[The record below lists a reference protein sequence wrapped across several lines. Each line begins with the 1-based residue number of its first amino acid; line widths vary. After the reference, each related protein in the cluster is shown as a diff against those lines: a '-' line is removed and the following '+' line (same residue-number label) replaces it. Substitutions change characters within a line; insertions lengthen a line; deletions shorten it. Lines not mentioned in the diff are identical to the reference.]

1 MGWADK
7 HIQDLQ
13 EGKRVY
19 CRPHGNSMMPR
30 IKSGQR
36 VTLDPLHDIDPSVD
50 EAVLCK
56 VRGNQYI
63 HLVKSIKGHGE
74 ARRYLIGNNR
84 GGTNGWIPVTNIYGR
99 VVNVE
104 D

>member
-1 MGWADK
+1 MK
-7 HIQDLQ
+7 
-13 EGKRVY
+13 
-19 CRPHGNSMMPR
+19 PR
-30 IKSGQR
+30 INSGQR
-36 VTLDPLHDIDPSVD
+36 VTLDPIDEDPRIG

-56 VRGNQYI
+56 VRGSQYI
-63 HLVKSIKGHGE
+63 HLVKAIKGHE
-74 ARRYLIGNNR
+74 DARRYLIGNNR

>member
-1 MGWADK
+1 MGWADR
-7 HIQDLQ
+7 HIQELQ
-13 EGKRVY
+13 AGQRTH
-19 CRPHGNSMMPR
+19 CRPHGNSMKPR
-30 IKSGQR
+30 INSGQR
-36 VTLDPLHDIDPSVD
+36 VTLDPIDEDPRIG

-56 VRGNQYI
+56 VRGSQYI
-63 HLVKSIKGHGE
+63 HLVKAIKGHE
-74 ARRYLIGNNR
+74 DARRYLIGNNR